1 MAKQSP
7 LQRVR
12 AEHGSKEEL
21 VEKVLDVYE
30 PDEDE
35 DPLDFEERIETLSN
49 KKLLRLWDAHQ
60 TVQEEFGSKEG
71 LVDKITTAKFPGGN
85 ADYADKISGYTLPRL
100 LGLARD
106 HDVL

>member
-1 MAKQSP
+1 MTKQSP

-35 DPLDFEERIETLSN
+35 DPLDFEERIETASN

-71 LVDKITTAKFPGGN
+71 LIDQITTAKFPGGN
-85 ADYADKISGYTLPRL
+85 ADYADEISGYTLPSL